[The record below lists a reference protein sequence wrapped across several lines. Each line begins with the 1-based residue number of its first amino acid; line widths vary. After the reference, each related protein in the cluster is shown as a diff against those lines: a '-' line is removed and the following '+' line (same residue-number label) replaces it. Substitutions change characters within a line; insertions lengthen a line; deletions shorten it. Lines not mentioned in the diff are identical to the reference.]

1 MCGLTEIVLKTLQKK
16 EVIRYFEREVYRSPV
31 KQQSE
36 TESLQD
42 IRLSDAQQA
51 VYQGIQQLT
60 AAEEANVA
68 LLYGVTGSGKRKS
81 SSN

>member
-1 MCGLTEIVLKTLQKK
+1 M
-16 EVIRYFEREVYRSPV
+16 

-68 LLYGVTGSGKRKS
+68 LLYGVRERK
-81 SSN
+81 NANLHQIN